1 MGNDNREET
10 TIMEYTQTIDAT
22 DFWSW
27 KKIEAGHY
35 VLTTDTRYTATV
47 RKDKYGSGWI
57 AEAASPSGRDR
68 KGNKWQ
74 DHETMAD
81 ARKWALWQIK
91 HLVQQDETELLANSL
106 RIGTSRLTSGMT
118 MSGPGETEAWFTVEG
133 DHYTYKVTVERW
145 NG

>member
-1 MGNDNREET
+1 MTEST
-10 TIMEYTQTIDAT
+10 HTYTQTIDPT

-47 RKDKYGSGWI
+47 RKDEYDKMWTAS
-57 AEAASPSGRDR
+57 AASPSGRVR
-68 KGNKWQ
+68 TGSKWQ

-81 ARKWALWQIK
+81 AKQWALHQIK
-91 HLVQQDETELLANSL
+91 HLVQQDETALISNAL
-106 RIGTSRLTSGMT
+106 RGGISRLTPYEWPSTMT
-118 MSGPGETEAWFTVEG
+118 MGGPGETEASFTVEG
-133 DHYTYKVTVERW
+133 EHHTYKVTVERW